1 MCDVFPTIE
10 LQKKLER
17 DGYVV
22 VDFLSKSEVQSLL
35 DFNKENLPPKSL
47 DNSSDFGISISM
59 AASNA
64 LYRQKASKQIRS
76 VFAPKLA
83 SILTE
88 YEIVTSTFVYKNSDS
103 HRSKVPLHQD
113 PSLVDETV
121 SKSFAVWCP
130 LVDTNE
136 QNGCLQVVRK
146 SHLLTSKKR
155 PFLIFNGFPYG
166 QEILSL
172 MEKQYLVSLPM
183 KAGQALVYDR
193 RLFHG
198 SLSKLTT
205 GQRVAAACSLIPK
218 NTQIQFT
225 YRESRSSDTIEVFE
239 VDNRFFDHYNLGQ
252 KPEGVRSLGVF
263 DYEVEPVTPEI
274 LVQKLEDKTELAQV
288 NYQKLDEEGYAVID
302 FLDEDEVQSLLNLY
316 KEASPPKD
324 LEKSSLAATVSSSD
338 LSYRQLLIPKVREV
352 FHRKTAIL
360 FPDYKIILGSF
371 LSKKPDALHSE
382 KSFHQD
388 SSSTDEPCVRS
399 FGVWVPLVDVDK
411 QNGCLQVSPK
421 SHLLNSK
428 LRHSLVFG
436 IFPYSQE
443 ILSLMQQHYLINVP
457 MKAGQALI
465 YDKRLFH
472 GSPPN
477 LTSAERLVAISIL
490 APKNSPTYFYYVES
504 KASKEVEIFEIDDTF
519 YDRHISGQR
528 PEGVKSLGTVDY
540 EVEPVTPEILIEKLG
555 AGNSNSQ
562 KPTRTGYQINFK
574 PNFLEKFNLSAQK
587 IAVLV
592 SNEFEGFSKNG
603 GIGTYYTTLSQKL
616 AADGWTIILLLCQT
630 EAEFQGNPSFGA
642 VHHVFSTHET
652 VQVLNL
658 QPIHQQ
664 ILAAT
669 QQTDLGK
676 NFDHQSFCCQFFIQA
691 IASTFPDAVV
701 YAEFPEIWGFGY
713 RTIQAKQSGLL
724 GSSTL
729 ISVTSHGSFEWLQEV
744 NSRYRT
750 DRPQWLW
757 QSYHYEQFSYENAD
771 LTYSPSHF
779 LKSKFS
785 GYGWK
790 TAQAKHLPYFV
801 PSLTLADRP
810 PVPQSETDSNQI
822 SIVFFGRLEE
832 RKGLCTFVEAIQL
845 LDAAIAPHIH
855 LIFIGKVIHLQ
866 SSHLQ
871 HLDSQQYL
879 DRELGNAFPYT
890 LLPDLSSQA
899 AIQAIADLPHAIV
912 CLTSLQENFPNT
924 ALEMGQLPVS
934 LVISDTGGFRE
945 TLDLLHRTEAV
956 HWFQPDNP
964 NALAQALTQA
974 IQVYPENPPILKQT
988 DLEPINRNLLNQR
1001 LELMSQAF
1009 LEAAPKEPITPSV
1022 TIALLYWHSAT
1033 PLLECLTSLAA
1044 QTYEHFDVIVMSP
1057 AFADE
1062 PMQAAI
1068 AQAQSQFPGHK
1079 YLTKESHGN
1088 LGVAYNDL
1096 VDKSTGDYFLPFSPD
1111 RIASP
1116 DLVEKFVTAA
1126 CTTDAVV
1133 VVCPQQVGTAEN
1145 PETITLIDGNL
1156 LKLLE
1161 FNPSHD
1167 LTALF
1172 SKTLLKQFCYSQE
1185 RGLLAL
1191 NWQIFAAAIATDQ
1204 PIAYYPYPL
1213 YTIRPDSPA
1222 LIPAANLAKERY
1234 YLRQSLFQIKP
1245 EQWHQRQ
1252 LNLLLTGFE
1261 QLAQVQ
1267 SQRPPSSPQDQ
1278 AWMITAQQMHTELT
1292 QSQSRLQELE
1302 SWSRELQTGKD
1313 WLESQW
1319 QTGMLQTQK
1328 AEVEWQRSR
1337 SLIQEMQDSK
1347 FWKLRQVW
1355 LKLKRKLSKIS
1366 TDPLQ
1371 PAAHTLTPGVQEF
1384 VSRIA
1389 GQKVRFFQAAASP
1402 TPVVSIISACFSE
1415 YAYIEATYRSLINQ
1429 TLQNFEWI
1437 IVDDGSIHPGIKDLL
1452 TALPQRTAKIRI
1464 VSHAAHRGMAASY
1477 NTAIAEANGNY
1488 LCFIDLGSIL
1498 DPTYLEKCALFLET
1512 HPQISVVNSYSVMF
1526 QSEEHWWQPHLN
1538 QPSSLFYQNGMI
1550 SHPMYRK
1557 PDFDSLGGFD
1567 ESLHGFTEWERCLKS
1582 IAHAQIGWTIPEY
1595 LDCYRATSE
1604 NAPAIAQRPDG
1615 QQTISAIHSRHQ
1627 TVPSLPSATVLGP
1640 QPLKL
1645 ETLNSKLN
1653 VENPL
1658 DRPNPGKRILL
1669 FCEALDNSG
1678 VAQWNCDLV
1687 ILLEQRGYDVT
1698 IATTS
1703 HSDHSC
1709 QEFFYRATPDI
1720 FHLPN
1725 LCDRVHWIACIR
1737 HLLNSRQIDSVLVSS
1752 SELAYSFLPSLRAEF
1767 PRVALMDYLHGG
1779 SAIGQ
1784 ISPTHPLSQS
1794 LDCRIVASHRQARE
1808 SASSNSYTKTRVCST
1823 QADVEIALAEAIKA
1837 RHTVIST
1844 ETNADS
1850 EEALALLLE
1859 DLQEPIVAAQPQVI
1873 KAEAPAEPS
1882 TRQLLKLLLRKLVKG

>member
-1 MCDVFPTIE
+1 MFNIYQE
-10 LQKKLER
+10 LKYS
-17 DGYVV
+17 GYTVI
-22 VDFLSKSEVQSLL
+22 DFLSESEVQSLI
-35 DFNKENLPPKSL
+35 DFDKNCSLPEEFV
-47 DNSSDFGISISM
+47 NVGM
-59 AASNA
+59 AFSASTGDVS
-64 LYRQKASKQIRS
+64 YRQAITAEIKRFFVPRLATLFPEYRVMLGNLVRKQ
-76 VFAPKLA
+76 PHLLH
-83 SILTE
+83 SIM
-88 YEIVTSTFVYKNSDS
+88 
-103 HRSKVPLHQD
+103 PLHQD
-113 PSLVDETV
+113 PSLVDEL
-121 SKSFAVWCP
+121 SQQSFGIWCP
-130 LVDTNE
+130 LIDVNE
-136 QNGCLQVVRK
+136 QNGCLQVVK
-146 SHLLTSKKR
+146 
-155 PFLIFNGFPYG
+155 
-166 QEILSL
+166 
-172 MEKQYLVSLPM
+172 
-183 KAGQALVYDR
+183 
-193 RLFHG
+193 
-198 SLSKLTT
+198 
-205 GQRVAAACSLIPK
+205 
-218 NTQIQFT
+218 
-225 YRESRSSDTIEVFE
+225 
-239 VDNRFFDHYNLGQ
+239 
-252 KPEGVRSLGVF
+252 
-263 DYEVEPVTPEI
+263 
-274 LVQKLEDKTELAQV
+274 
-288 NYQKLDEEGYAVID
+288 
-302 FLDEDEVQSLLNLY
+302 
-316 KEASPPKD
+316 
-324 LEKSSLAATVSSSD
+324 
-338 LSYRQLLIPKVREV
+338 
-352 FHRKTAIL
+352 
-360 FPDYKIILGSF
+360 
-371 LSKKPDALHSE
+371 
-382 KSFHQD
+382 
-388 SSSTDEPCVRS
+388 
-399 FGVWVPLVDVDK
+399 
-411 QNGCLQVSPK
+411 K

-428 LRHSLVFG
+428 PRPFFTFNG
-436 IFPYSQE
+436 FPYNE
-443 ILSLMQQHYLINVP
+443 DILSLIEHYYLTSIP

-477 LTSAERLVAISIL
+477 LTDRERIAAICSLVPEQIL
-490 APKNSPTYFYYVES
+490 TNFCYRETSTSSQVELF
-504 KASKEVEIFEIDDTF
+504 EVEDEF
-519 YDRHISGQR
+519 YDRYIVGQK
-528 PEGVKSLGTVDY
+528 PEGVKSLGIFDY
-540 EVEPVTPEILIEKLG
+540 EVDPLTPEILVEKLG
-555 AGNSNSQ
+555 TGNGAGNIDL
-562 KPTRTGYQINFK
+562 KEPTWTDYQTNFK
-574 PNFLEKFNLSAQK
+574 SEFLEKFNPSAQK

-630 EAEFQGNPSFGA
+630 EAEFQGGPSFGA
-642 VHHVFSTHET
+642 VNHVFSTHET
-652 VQVLNL
+652 EQVLNL

-676 NFDHQSFCCQFFIQA
+676 NFDHQSVCCQFFIQA

-724 GSSTL
+724 SSSTL
-729 ISVTSHGSFEWLQEV
+729 IGVTSHGSFEWLQEV

-757 QSYHYEQFSYENAD
+757 QAYHYEQFSYENAD

-779 LKSKFS
+779 LKSKLS
-785 GYGWK
+785 SYGWK
-790 TAQAKHLPYFV
+790 TSQAKHLPYFV

-810 PVPQSETDSNQI
+810 PTPQNETVRNKI

-832 RKGLCTFVEAIQL
+832 RKGLCTFVEAVRL
-845 LDAAIAPHIH
+845 LDAAIAPQIH
-855 LIFIGKVIHLQ
+855 LLFIGKVIPLQ

-879 DRELGNAFPYT
+879 DRELGEAFPYT

-899 AIQAIADLPHAIV
+899 AIQTIADLPHAIV

-934 LVISDTGGFRE
+934 LVVSDTGGFRE
-945 TLDLLHRTEAV
+945 TLDLLHRTDAV
-956 HWFQPDNP
+956 HWFKPGNP
-964 NALAQALTQA
+964 IALAQALTQA

-988 DLEPINRNLLNQR
+988 DLESINRNLLNQR

-1009 LEAAPKEPITPSV
+1009 LEAAPKAPPTPSV

-1057 AFADE
+1057 ASADE
-1062 PMQAAI
+1062 SMQAAI

-1079 YLTKESHGN
+1079 YLTTETHGN
-1088 LGVAYNDL
+1088 LGAASNDL
-1096 VDKSTGDYFLPFSPD
+1096 VDQSTGDYFLPFSPD
-1111 RIASP
+1111 RIAAP

-1126 CTTDAVV
+1126 CTADAVA
-1133 VVCPQQVGTAEN
+1133 VVCPQRVGAAEN
-1145 PETITLIDGNL
+1145 SEAITLIDGNL

-1161 FNPSHD
+1161 FNHTHD

-1172 SKTLLKQFCYSQE
+1172 SKTLLNQCRYSHV

-1191 NWQIFAAAIATDQ
+1191 NWQIFAATIATDQ

-1213 YTIRPDSPA
+1213 YTIRPDSPS

-1245 EQWHQRQ
+1245 DQWHQRQ

-1261 QLAQVQ
+1261 QLAQAQ
-1267 SQRPPSSPQDQ
+1267 SQRSPSSPQDQ
-1278 AWMITAQQMHTELT
+1278 AWMITAQQMHTEIT
-1292 QSQSRLQELE
+1292 QSQARLQELE

-1337 SLIQEMQDSK
+1337 SLVQEMQGSK

-1355 LKLKRKLSKIS
+1355 LKLKRKLGKIS

-1402 TPVVSIISACFSE
+1402 SPVVSIISACFSE

-1437 IVDDGSIHPGIKDLL
+1437 IVDDGSTHPDIKDLL
-1452 TALPQRTAKIRI
+1452 TALPQRTAKIRV

-1477 NTAIAEANGNY
+1477 NTAIAQAKGNY
-1488 LCFIDLGSIL
+1488 LCFIDMGSIL
-1498 DPTYLEKCALFLET
+1498 DPTYLEKGVLSLET
-1512 HPQISVVNSYSVMF
+1512 HPKMSVVNSYSVMF

-1538 QPSSLFYQNGMI
+1538 QPSSLFHQNGTI
-1550 SHPMYRK
+1550 SHPVYRK
-1557 PDFDSLGGFD
+1557 IDFDSLGGFD

-1582 IAHAQIGWTIPEY
+1582 IAHSQTGWTIPEY

-1604 NAPAIAQRPDG
+1604 NAPAIAQRPSG
-1615 QQTISAIHSRHQ
+1615 QQVIETIHSRHH
-1627 TVPSLPSATVLGP
+1627 TIPNLPSTIALEP
-1640 QPLKL
+1640 QPLNLNK
-1645 ETLNSKLN
+1645 LNSKLN

-1669 FCEALDNSG
+1669 FCEALDNSE
-1678 VAQWNCDLV
+1678 VAQWNCELV

-1725 LCDRVHWIACIR
+1725 LCDRVYWIACIR
-1737 HLLNSRQIDSVLVSS
+1737 HLLNSRQIDGVLVSG
-1752 SELAYSFLPSLRAEF
+1752 SELTYSFLPSLRTEF
-1767 PRVALMDYLHGG
+1767 PQVALIDYIHAG

-1784 ISPTHPLSQS
+1784 ILPTHPSRQT
-1794 LDCRIVASHRQARE
+1794 LDCRMVASHRQARQ
-1808 SASSNSYTKTRVCST
+1808 STSSNSHTKTRVCST
-1823 QADVEIALAEAIKA
+1823 QADVEIALAEAIKVHQTA
-1837 RHTVIST
+1837 VPT
-1844 ETNADS
+1844 ETNAES

-1859 DLQEPIVAAQPQVI
+1859 DLQEPIVTPQPQHVKI
-1873 KAEAPAEPS
+1873 EAPAEP
-1882 TRQLLKLLLRKLVKG
+1882 TARQLLKLLLKKLVKR